1 MICRVEQSVINFSRT
16 VGNLLTKNVYPDLI
30 QLFDL
35 LNGIFKRQY
44 HNGNF
49 RDKIREIMIMTVCNK
64 NAFQITIGL

>member
-44 HNGNF
+44 GNF
-49 RDKIREIMIMTVCNK
+49 RDKIREIMIMTICNK